1 MLSRSRNGIDAM
13 PRLVNNAAS
22 PDYLL
27 VRAREKLSPFAI
39 KIPEHYTGPGGLD
52 STEYAIL
59 VGILLELAGSSPT
72 QDQLVAARGLFVE
85 GKATARLGPQ
95 ASIWTMRPIE
105 QWYYYAITKTSSLA
119 PLRLLSVR
127 TCDAA
132 DYNRAIYAD
141 CSAWAE
147 KAILYL
153 KEVPGVLERICEHHG
168 LEIKLK
174 GEEDRRPQRT
184 EEIHSQDELNTKAKK
199 MKELQTESEFVAGLK
214 RTSGEINQKE
224 EPKFKR
230 ARMGEEGEGAGC
242 PQPTTAAASK
252 TVEDHTSLQP
262 PTEQSGL
269 QKLLHAAELK
279 DSGFDALL
287 QAAELSRNPQAVITE
302 VGPPH
307 AKSKRVEQTQ
317 GVEEHTRD
325 LEDKLRSV
333 SSALGAPLNMAI
345 EDQGSSLPQ
354 SGSPIFR
361 TAKVVDTTAQSP
373 TSTTTGANQDDQAV
387 RNGGIVPNTPII
399 IDLDDDE
406 DDLDDEDDDEDN
418 AVITHAG
425 LQIE

>member
-1 MLSRSRNGIDAM
+1 MCHYSGWTSTELMEVFIESINTNADSAPHSEPPIAHSTSHKSTPRQTEMLSRSRNGIDAM
-13 PRLVNNAAS
+13 PRPVNNAAS

-39 KIPEHYTGPGGLD
+39 KILEHYTDPGGLD
-52 STEYAIL
+52 STETS
-59 VGILLELAGSSPT
+59 LLLHA
-72 QDQLVAARGLFVE
+72 
-85 GKATARLGPQ
+85 
-95 ASIWTMRPIE
+95 
-105 QWYYYAITKTSSLA
+105 
-119 PLRLLSVR
+119 
-127 TCDAA
+127 
-132 DYNRAIYAD
+132 
-141 CSAWAE
+141 
-147 KAILYL
+147 
-153 KEVPGVLERICEHHG
+153 
-168 LEIKLK
+168 
-174 GEEDRRPQRT
+174 
-184 EEIHSQDELNTKAKK
+184 LNTKAKK

-287 QAAELSRNPQAVITE
+287 QAVELSRNPQAVITE